1 MTGNDWVTFNWGIWV
16 LVLLSGF
23 LFIAFVD

>member
-1 MTGNDWVTFNWGIWV
+1 MTGNDWVTFSWGIWV

-23 LFIAFVD
+23 LFMAFVD